1 MAVGVLGV
9 AVRLGPGAVLF
20 AHWRWIGW
28 VAGLVLAVV
37 LVKTTARTGPA
48 CFAVR
53 LRRASKGAA
62 GQGVVE
68 QDVPGLDGGERQGR
82 A

>member
-37 LVKTTARTGPA
+37 LVKITVFTGLAR
-48 CFAVR
+48 FAVR
-53 LRRASKGAA
+53 LGRASKGAA

-68 QDVPGLDGGERQGR
+68 QDVPGLDGGERLGR